1 MKIDKT
7 IYQLINEI
15 DDIQRAER
23 KKHEEDVV
31 NKVNSAYEEIQKLQD
46 KIQQKGKRAHH

>member
-7 IYQLINEI
+7 VFQLINEI
-15 DDIQRAER
+15 DDIIRAER
-23 KKHEEDVV
+23 KKHGEDAV

-46 KIQQKGKRAHH
+46 EI